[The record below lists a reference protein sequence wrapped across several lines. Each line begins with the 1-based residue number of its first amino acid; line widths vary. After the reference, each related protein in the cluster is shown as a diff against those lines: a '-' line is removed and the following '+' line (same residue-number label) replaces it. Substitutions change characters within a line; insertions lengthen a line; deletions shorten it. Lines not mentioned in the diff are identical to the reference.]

1 MYILNKYYKKFLIN
15 RIFKSVHSNI
25 AKPFEINYLE
35 RIKIQSHE
43 NNRTDSKTLRYVVF
57 DTETTGLDIKK
68 DTLLSIGGVAIY
80 GNSLVV
86 RESFYE
92 LIKVERGSG
101 KDIPIHGIMPKESL
115 DGKDEETVLLAFLKF
130 IDNSILVAHHID
142 FDLEFLNKSL
152 SRFTPLKI
160 LNDSI
165 DTAKLAERIE
175 EKTNPN
181 LIREDRKQ
189 FQLDTLC
196 KKYEIP
202 TFARHHALS
211 DSLTTGILFLKLQ
224 KKWIRLGNDQLKS
237 LYF

>member
-1 MYILNKYYKKFLIN
+1 LIKQ
-15 RIFKSVHSNI
+15 IFKSVHSNI

-35 RIKIQSHE
+35 RIKIQTHE
-43 NNRTDSKTLRYVVF
+43 NIRTDSKNLRYVVF

-80 GNSLVV
+80 GSSLLVQ
-86 RESFYE
+86 ESFYE

-115 DGKDEETVLLAFLKF
+115 DGKDEKSALLAFLKF

-152 SRFTPLKI
+152 SKYTPLKI

-181 LIREDRKQ
+181 LIRENRKQ
-189 FQLDTLC
+189 FQLDSLC

-202 TFARHHALS
+202 IFPRHHALS
-211 DSLTTGILFLKLQ
+211 DSITTGILFLILQ
-224 KKWIRLGNDQLKS
+224 KKWMRLGNDQLKT

>member
-1 MYILNKYYKKFLIN
+1 LIN
-15 RIFKSVHSNI
+15 QIFKSVHSNI

-43 NNRTDSKTLRYVVF
+43 NTKTDSKTLRYVVF
-57 DTETTGLDIKK
+57 DTETTGLDIKN
-68 DTLLSIGGVAIY
+68 DSLLSIGGVAIY
-80 GNSLVV
+80 GNSLIV
-86 RESFYE
+86 RDSFYE

-101 KDIPIHGIMPKESL
+101 KDIPIHGILPKESL
-115 DGKDEETVLLAFLKF
+115 DGKDEKAVLLAFLKY
-130 IDNSILVAHHID
+130 IDNSILIAQHID

-152 SRFTPLKI
+152 STFTSLKI

-181 LIREDRKQ
+181 LYREDRKQ
-189 FQLDTLC
+189 FQLDSLC

-202 TFARHHALS
+202 SFTRHHALS
-211 DSLTTGILFLKLQ
+211 DAVTTGILFLKLQ
-224 KKWIRLGNDQLKS
+224 KKWIRMGNEQLKT

>member
-1 MYILNKYYKKFLIN
+1 MYIIKKYYKIFLIN
-15 RIFKSVHSNI
+15 KIFKSIHSKI
-25 AKPFEINYLE
+25 AKPFEVEYLE
-35 RIKIQSHE
+35 RIKNQSIE
-43 NNRTDSKTLRYVVF
+43 NNRTDSKKLRYVVF
-57 DTETTGLDIKK
+57 DTETTGLDSKK
-68 DTLLSIGGVAIY
+68 DSLLSIGGVAIY

-86 RESFYE
+86 RDSFYE

-115 DGKDEETVLLAFLKF
+115 DGKDEKTVLLAFLKF

-142 FDLEFLNKSL
+142 FDLEFINKSL
-152 SRFTPLKI
+152 STFTTLKI

-165 DTAKLAERIE
+165 DTATLAERIE

-181 LIREDRKQ
+181 LYREDKKQ
-189 FQLDTLC
+189 FQLDSLC

-202 TFARHHALS
+202 SFARHHALS
-211 DSLTTGILFLKLQ
+211 DSVTTGILFLKLQ
-224 KKWIRLGNDQLKS
+224 KKWIRMGNEKLKT